1 MTFKAK
7 TIDEWCEQK
16 FPELTETGQAIENA
30 KKNEDMTAAELQK
43 ELAKDRPLMIHDDPS
58 MNLVVKPTRF
68 ERKCLVS
75 REKQKPIPCYF
86 HGWFQLNTPTKDG
99 SVIAYPVGIVEH
111 RDNGIMEQ
119 VKVTSIRFVEVF
131 EEWA

>member
-16 FPELTETGQAIENA
+16 FPDYEAP
-30 KKNEDMTAAELQK
+30 KTAAELQK
-43 ELAKDRPLMIHDDPS
+43 ELAKDQPLMIQGDPPP
-58 MNLVVKPTRF
+58 NLVTKPTRF

-75 REKQKPIPCYF
+75 RERQKPIPCYF

-111 RDNGIMEQ
+111 RDNGICEQ
-119 VKVTSIRFVEVF
+119 VKVTSIKFVEEF
-131 EEWA
+131 EE